1 MQLAT
6 IDIVVVVAYAIG
18 IFALAQY
25 VSREKAGHQKDT
37 SDYFL
42 ASKSR
47 SEEHTSELQSPC

>member
-18 IFALAQY
+18 IFGLAQF
-25 VSREKAGHQKDT
+25 VSREKAGHAKDT

-42 ASKSR
+42 ASQARCPGGR
-47 SEEHTSELQSPC
+47 SARR